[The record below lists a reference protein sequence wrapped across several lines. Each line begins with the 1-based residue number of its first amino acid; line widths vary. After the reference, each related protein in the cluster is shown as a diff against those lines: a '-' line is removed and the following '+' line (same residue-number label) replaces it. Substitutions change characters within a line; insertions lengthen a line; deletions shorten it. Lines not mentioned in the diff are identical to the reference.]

1 MKIIISLILSATILL
16 SSGCALVKDNPQVG
30 RTLLSLGLK
39 VAVYKIAQQNPGIV
53 PYLGI
58 VGQSLQ
64 EPMDSL
70 NPASLEKRLDVIIR
84 NNVPDP
90 VYASALTDIKNLVVG
105 FYTQVYNKHYD
116 ELSQSQF
123 VELIKAFGDG
133 IRFGHFAQSPQ
144 AVEFFTYTPTAII
157 EVR

>member
-58 VGQSLQ
+58 VGQALQ

-70 NPASLEKRLDVIIR
+70 SPVSLEKRMDVIIK
-84 NNVPDP
+84 NNVTDP

-105 FYTQVYNKHYD
+105 FYSQVYDRHYN
-116 ELSQSQF
+116 EMSQSQF
-123 VELIKAFGDG
+123 IALIKAFGSG
-133 IRFGHFAQSPQ
+133 IRYGYYPQSPQ
-144 AVEFFTYTPTAII
+144 AVDFFAYTPTAII

>member
-1 MKIIISLILSATILL
+1 MLAVTISL
-16 SSGCALVKDNPQVG
+16 SSGCALLKDNPQVS

-39 VAVYKIAQQNPGIV
+39 VAVYKIAQQNPGIT
-53 PYLGI
+53 PLLGI
-58 VGQSLQ
+58 VGQALQ
-64 EPMDSL
+64 EPMDSIS
-70 NPASLEKRLDVIIR
+70 PDSLEKRLEIVIR
-84 NNVPDP
+84 NNVTDP
-90 VYASALTDIKNLVVG
+90 VYASALTDIKGLVVG
-105 FYTQVYNKHYD
+105 FYAQVYDKHYD